1 LDKSDEYEGIVRTQ
15 EERESDIERFIR
27 DMNQWEVFMM
37 IEYFRGNKELVYENV
52 QTYTEFTV
60 FQPLAQLN

>member
-1 LDKSDEYEGIVRTQ
+1 MDKSDEYEGIVRTQ